1 MIPLLSSIF
10 NRAIDTGSLAIEIE
24 STQTYRGDPARVQ
37 QVFENLFQNTV
48 THATPT
54 TESSID
60 LRTIETESQLP
71 PTAPDKPQLD
81 QPATTV
87 RVGVSEQGFFVEDD
101 GPGIDANLQENILE
115 YGMSTGDGSGFGLA
129 IVRTIVEAHGWEIA
143 VTEST
148 TGGARFEIQTS
159 N

>member
-54 TESSID
+54 TESSTD

-101 GPGIDANLQENILE
+101 GPGIDANLQENSL
-115 YGMSTGDGSGFGLA
+115 S
-129 IVRTIVEAHGWEIA
+129 RP
-143 VTEST
+143 
-148 TGGARFEIQTS
+148 